1 MATSQ
6 RLSIVSLTHDIV
18 KQRSFALINYDDT
31 ADKRLNVPVPFNTKI
46 EDLLP
51 AVQAALVELRTE
63 LEIADLKIAAPK
75 DERQNP

>member
-18 KQRSFALINYDDT
+18 KQRSFALINYDST

-63 LEIADLKIAAPK
+63 VSIP
-75 DERQNP
+75 RQSRGL